1 MIRLPTVAVL
11 FALTLPAWA
20 QEKGPALKA
29 QAAVAGEIVRIGD
42 LIDNAGA
49 VADVPIFRAPDLGQT
64 GSVSADRVI
73 EAVRLHHIIGL
84 DTRGLAEVAVTRQSR
99 LITPKD
105 IEARVVRALA
115 GQYGPVD
122 PKNLAATFDNEL
134 RALHVE
140 PAAEVELRA
149 VRIAFD
155 PRSGRFDITF
165 ELPGSV
171 AARKVALRYTGSLS
185 ETFEAAVPKRTV
197 VQGEVLKPADLM
209 LVRRPKAEFA
219 ANVIT
224 NTEQTAG
231 LAARRALR
239 IGQVLRDS
247 DLQRPEFVSRNEP
260 VTITYEVPGIL
271 LTLRGQA
278 QEAGTLGDIINVL
291 NIQSKRIVQAT
302 VIGPGRVSAGAGA
315 PPRLAANAPSNGT
328 R

>member
-1 MIRLPTVAVL
+1 MIRVATVAVL

-140 PAAEVELRA
+140 PAAEAELRA

-171 AARKVALRYTGSLS
+171 AARKVGLRYTGSLS

-197 VQGEVLKPADLM
+197 AQGEVLKPADLM

-239 IGQVLRDS
+239 MGQVLRDS
-247 DLQRPEFVSRNEP
+247 DLQRPELVSRNEP

-278 QEAGTLGDIINVL
+278 QEAGALGDIINVL

-302 VIGPGRVSAGAGA
+302 VIGPERVSAGAS
-315 PPRLAANAPSNGT
+315 PRLAANASTNG
-328 R
+328 RR

>member
-1 MIRLPTVAVL
+1 MPART
-11 FALTLPAWA
+11 LT
-20 QEKGPALKA
+20 
-29 QAAVAGEIVRIGD
+29 
-42 LIDNAGA
+42 
-49 VADVPIFRAPDLGQT
+49 
-64 GSVSADRVI
+64 
-73 EAVRLHHIIGL
+73 
-84 DTRGLAEVAVTRQSR
+84 
-99 LITPKD
+99 
-105 IEARVVRALA
+105 
-115 GQYGPVD
+115 
-122 PKNLAATFDNEL
+122 
-134 RALHVE
+134 
-140 PAAEVELRA
+140 
-149 VRIAFD
+149 
-155 PRSGRFDITF
+155 
-165 ELPGSV
+165 
-171 AARKVALRYTGSLS
+171 
-185 ETFEAAVPKRTV
+185 
-197 VQGEVLKPADLM
+197 QGEVLKPADLM

-278 QEAGTLGDIINVL
+278 QEAGALGDIINVL

-315 PPRLAANAPSNGT
+315 PPRLAANGT